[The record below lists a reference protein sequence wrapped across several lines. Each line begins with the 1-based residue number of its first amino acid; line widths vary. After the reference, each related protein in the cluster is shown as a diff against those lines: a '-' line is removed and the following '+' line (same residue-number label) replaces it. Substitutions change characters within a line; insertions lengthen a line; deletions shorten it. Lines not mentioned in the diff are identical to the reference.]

1 MGTPPRGPRY
11 QLRGSNPNIMPS
23 SRLGCPLSLKTPN
36 MGNPGVQLSVPAVD
50 MLDASLHNTALNLLS
65 IREAVCRITR
75 KKIEQLRRPASA
87 SILFTDV
94 DSYHLA
100 VIQSDAEA

>member
-1 MGTPPRGPRY
+1 MTLLLTVLTSSRAMS
-11 QLRGSNPNIMPS
+11 LLL

-65 IREAVCRITR
+65 ISGGSMSHHTEEDRAVAETRERINS
-75 KKIEQLRRPASA
+75 IHRRR
-87 SILFTDV
+87 
-94 DSYHLA
+94 
-100 VIQSDAEA
+100 